1 MLIQSPVS
9 DLPMAI
15 AYEVERLIVVIMA
28 DRFLVVQD
36 NEDILYNFPTLAE
49 ANRTLAELPI
59 ERLDYLRQRAIRSL
73 SMHN

>member
-1 MLIQSPVS
+1 
-9 DLPMAI
+9 
-15 AYEVERLIVVIMA
+15 MA

-49 ANRTLAELPI
+49 ASRTLAELLI
-59 ERLDYLRQRAIRSL
+59 ERLDHLRQRAIRSL